1 MKKAQNV
8 NNFFWNKFYNK
19 NNQII
24 EKPSSFSR
32 FIFKYLKKIHKK
44 KTFIIDLG
52 CGNGRDLNFFKSKNI
67 PCLGIDKSTVVAK
80 KLNKKK
86 KIIILNNDFTNL
98 NFDKIYNGEYSLY
111 SRFTW
116 HSINYSEESRLLK
129 NLKKA
134 KKINFLFIEARS
146 IYDELYAKG
155 KKVGRHEY
163 IDDHY
168 RRFIDPKEL
177 KIKIKKI
184 FKIIFFKTSKGLA
197 KFKNEDPCI
206 IRVIAIKK

>member
-52 CGNGRDLNFFKSKNI
+52 CGNGRDLNFFKSKNL

-86 KIIILNNDFTNL
+86 K
-98 NFDKIYNGEYSLY
+98 
-111 SRFTW
+111 
-116 HSINYSEESRLLK
+116 
-129 NLKKA
+129 
-134 KKINFLFIEARS
+134 
-146 IYDELYAKG
+146 
-155 KKVGRHEY
+155 
-163 IDDHY
+163 
-168 RRFIDPKEL
+168 
-177 KIKIKKI
+177 
-184 FKIIFFKTSKGLA
+184 
-197 KFKNEDPCI
+197 
-206 IRVIAIKK
+206 